1 MYYRWPAPQR
11 YQFKIRPSIAC
22 THSSTLTTSG
32 IPLYTIDAHHKLC
45 QGCGECIW
53 RLGTKVFPVD
63 GHNSSTSHV
72 SWCFLGIWPRITA
85 ARGIVHIN
93 GQSAI
98 IVNYLA
104 MIGSVSVKELCQAK
118 DTPTEDPTCVRPP
131 ISFASPSA
139 LFRSVYA
146 RFLSLW
152 TPSFIRSILYGQV
165 LSLTLT
171 VVSVLTTELV
181 HRNWVL
187 PSTQVIFP

>member
-1 MYYRWPAPQR
+1 
-11 YQFKIRPSIAC
+11 
-22 THSSTLTTSG
+22 
-32 IPLYTIDAHHKLC
+32 
-45 QGCGECIW
+45 
-53 RLGTKVFPVD
+53 
-63 GHNSSTSHV
+63 
-72 SWCFLGIWPRITA
+72 
-85 ARGIVHIN
+85 
-93 GQSAI
+93 
-98 IVNYLA
+98 

-139 LFRSVYA
+139 FFRSVYA

-187 PSTQVIFP
+187 PSTQVIFPWVSMVSILQPLMCLNSYVLLCITYTPYTIYRCKMTSPSLFSVLNMNELQTGSKAGVD